1 MGNPVACVLQLIS
14 LSFLIAIVVVSSR
27 VYNLT
32 EEEPF
37 KGSDI
42 ITDTPYS
49 TDQESLTDTTTN
61 LLNQGDN
68 YIKNYGKH
76 CQCGEE
82 IVNDFCSEE
91 QIIAGCFDI
100 TLKNDKLFLINLY
113 ECSELIE
120 YVNSKGSLSKAF
132 ELNFD
137 MVHKMSLGILTIN
150 SIVLGTFALL
160 LFSAVCAICGGDC
173 IAALL
178 VLCFP
183 CIIIIVLFSGLANFV
198 ILIILMVNYYKGYTT
213 GDLLDYYD
221 CHDNIGKSVILLELD
236 IEKLKSLDSNMTA
249 LVVLTFIG
257 MVINCIASGL
267 SKGEEEKS

>member
-1 MGNPVACVLQLIS
+1 M
-14 LSFLIAIVVVSSR
+14 IA
-27 VYNLT
+27 
-32 EEEPF
+32 
-37 KGSDI
+37 
-42 ITDTPYS
+42 
-49 TDQESLTDTTTN
+49 
-61 LLNQGDN
+61 
-68 YIKNYGKH
+68 
-76 CQCGEE
+76 
-82 IVNDFCSEE
+82 
-91 QIIAGCFDI
+91 
-100 TLKNDKLFLINLY
+100 
-113 ECSELIE
+113 
-120 YVNSKGSLSKAF
+120 YVDSKGSLSKAF

-257 MVINCIASGL
+257 MIINCIASGL